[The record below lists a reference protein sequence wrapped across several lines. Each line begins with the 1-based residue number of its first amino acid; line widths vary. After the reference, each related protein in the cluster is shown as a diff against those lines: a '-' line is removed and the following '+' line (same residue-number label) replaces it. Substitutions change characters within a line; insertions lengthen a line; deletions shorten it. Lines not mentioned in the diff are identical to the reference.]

1 MADAS
6 DLQLSFLDGPT
17 LAFVTVCIVALL
29 GLFLILAW
37 LQQRDMRTRLV
48 GFGLSDWRLI
58 ACALGGAEPSG
69 SSCHAKCLSR

>member
-1 MADAS
+1 MTDAS

-37 LQQRDMRTRLV
+37 LQQRDMRALAWW
-48 GFGLSDWRLI
+48 GSAYLI
-58 ACALGGAEPSG
+58 GASSLALWAAPRHG
-69 SSCHAKCLSR
+69 SSCRAKCPSR